1 MRFCTAA
8 FLLFTAWSVAPAHA
22 VRFFV
27 DAEIGDDRRSIQS
40 AQSDTTPYRS
50 ISHAIKVAHL
60 FDHGKPHVIDIA
72 TGTYSPSTTAETFP
86 IQISE
91 KDIYV
96 HTDRANLD
104 AEEEGKFFEITEEG
118 VNFVLRNF
126 TFVNGSAETGGV
138 VSCQACTL
146 HVAENLFVRN
156 VAEIWGDLIY
166 MNRGQLSFYNNIV
179 RDNGEAVAGRGLIEI
194 HNTMADTTRPDTI
207 RNNTFHNNNS
217 SAINT
222 SGGRVDISSNIFS
235 TGVDPAIATPSQ
247 LDTPLVRYN
256 MFWNWDLL
264 YVSGNAD
271 SIRVLETVRDTL
283 TLEDQGIS
291 VPSFFTN
298 EPDTVA
304 QVGVEY
310 EYVIGVEGDVDF
322 YIFKARKTPL
332 DVSASLIEEERTIR
346 FTPTVEDVGSHEFL
360 VEIFP
365 PGGGANEFL
374 KYRIEVFTAE
384 DFPDLMDTGPQVEV
398 SEVPDTTGAVAALNT
413 LVPGWAEEE
422 ENVGG
427 NLVDDPEFFNL
438 DVLRLELKQTSPARD
453 AGNPV
458 AEMNDHDRSGTGVRN
473 DMGRFGGPRT
483 AGGTPAPGKHTELLI
498 ATLPDSV
505 VEVGQEFTYNPVFE
519 PAQEV
524 IHVDFKRGPTELT
537 KISGLPPHSWTPTLA
552 DTGKYLVE
560 AQVYSHSGHG
570 FHIFPLRVKPE
581 NDPPV
586 VVSTPPTQAFEDS
599 LLSYTIEAEDPE
611 GDDITFA
618 LVSGPSGMVVDEL
631 GVLQWTPDQENV
643 GRVKIEV
650 RVTDSKGAR
659 SRHRFS
665 LTVINTNDPPVLSA
679 LPDTSIFEDLPF
691 RLALVGF
698 GSDVD
703 HPADSLSYAITAAPD
718 SAALDSLGN
727 LVWTPLQEDV
737 GVNPVMVHVMDPAG
751 AADSSR
757 FEITVVE
764 VDEPPV
770 ISGTP
775 ETTAFEDS
783 LYSYNLQAV
792 DEEGARLAY
801 EVATGPE
808 EMSVSAAGLVEWTPV
823 AADTGEVEVTL
834 NASDPAGQTAT
845 QSFTLEVNAV
855 NDAPAIVRIPADS
868 NLSSEPGTETTLK
881 VRASDEEGDP
891 IRFSWFV
898 DGTEQAGE
906 ADSIFSYT
914 PDLASVD
921 TVVVYV
927 ADPQDT
933 TSGVWFV
940 DGRRMARLRSIID
953 AVDFGRVAIGD
964 TGSVVVDVVNEGHAD
979 LEISKLQVGDLAF
992 SAVFGSSTV
1001 ADGDSTTLE
1010 LRFIPATRG
1019 SVAST
1024 IAFATTDSDQA
1035 EVSVAVSGTGIVQ
1048 ATVAVDA
1055 DSSAGNQGVDAVSL
1069 GAGDRLALEVYAFET
1084 FSVISYSLLLAFD
1097 PEALEFV
1104 GFDASEAS
1112 LLGVAGNTVQSS
1124 TSAPSSGQVLIRV
1137 AADPLV
1143 SPADGDGFLGRA
1155 RFSVSST
1162 LTSELETTVELSEV
1176 RLRSEGETAS
1186 YVLEPAL
1193 VVQASIRA
1201 APAGDFDGDGVTDFT
1216 DFFLLA
1222 DHFGTGEGDPDFDSV
1237 FDLNGDGG
1245 IGLADFF
1252 LFADLFGA
1260 SAKPV
1265 ADVSRADALGL
1276 RASLDPRPRDSEVVE
1291 LVLRWAGGDHLR
1303 GFAVGLEYDPLVL
1316 QFDEYVSPEQQ
1327 AEPLVWLQPGAN
1339 GATTVAVALSRRHS
1353 PFASHD
1359 VGAILFRRLLS
1370 QESEIRLGSVLFYVG
1385 QEDRRVVAST
1395 PPPPVAVPLLP
1406 TEIVLDAPFPNPFNP
1421 EMAISFFLPE
1431 GERVKVRVFD
1441 LLGRIV
1447 RVYEQQLPRG
1457 FHEWKWDGR
1466 DESGFGVAS
1475 GVYVIQFRVAGFDR
1489 MHKVTLLK

>member
-1 MRFCTAA
+1 MGFATPAL
-8 FLLFTAWSVAPAHA
+8 LLFFACWSLAPAHA
-22 VRFFV
+22 VRLFV

-60 FDHGKPHVIDIA
+60 FDHGKPHVVDIA
-72 TGTYSPSTTAETFP
+72 PGTYSPSTTGETFP
-86 IQISE
+86 IRISE

-96 HTDRANLD
+96 HTERANLD
-104 AEEEGKFFEITEEG
+104 AERRGKFFEISEEG
-118 VNFVLRNF
+118 VDFVLRNF
-126 TFVNGSAETGGV
+126 TFVNGKAETGGV

-146 HVAENLFVRN
+146 RVAENLFVRN
-156 VAEIWGDLIY
+156 AAEIWGDLIY

-179 RDNGEAVAGRGLIEI
+179 RENGESGAGRGLVEI
-194 HNTMADTTRPDTI
+194 HNTMADTARPDTI

-217 SAINT
+217 PAINT

-235 TGVDPAIATPSQ
+235 TGVDPAIAIPSQ

-264 YVSGNAD
+264 YVSDNAD
-271 SIRVLETVRDTL
+271 SIKVSRTVRDTL
-283 TLEDQGIS
+283 TLEDQGVS

-310 EYVIGVEGDVDF
+310 EYVIGVEGNVDF

-332 DVSASLIEEERTIR
+332 DASASLIEEERTIR
-346 FTPTVEDVGSHEFL
+346 FTPTVDDVGSHEVL

-384 DFPDLMDTGPQVEV
+384 DFPDLTDTGPEVEI
-398 SEVPDTTGAVAALNT
+398 SQVPDTTGAVAALDA
-413 LVPGWAEEE
+413 LVPGWAADD

-438 DVLRLELKQTSPARD
+438 AVLRFELKQTSPARD

-458 AEMNDHDRSGTGVRN
+458 AEMNDHDRSGTGPRN

-483 AGGTPAPGKHTELLI
+483 AGTPAPGKHTALLI
-498 ATLPDSV
+498 DTLPDSV
-505 VEVGQEFTYNPVFE
+505 VEVGQEFTYDPVFE

-524 IHVDFKRGPTELT
+524 IHVDFRRGPTELT
-537 KISGLPPHSWTPTLA
+537 KILGLPPLSWTPVLA

-581 NDPPV
+581 NDPPI
-586 VVSTPPTQAFEDS
+586 VVSTPPTRVLEDS

-611 GDDITFA
+611 GDNFTFA
-618 LVSGPSGMVVDEL
+618 LVKGPSGIVLDEL
-631 GVLQWTPDQENV
+631 GVLQWTPAQENV
-643 GRVKIEV
+643 GTVEIEV
-650 RVTDSKGAR
+650 RVTDSEGAS

-679 LPDTSIFEDLPF
+679 LPDTSILEDLPF
-691 RLALVGF
+691 RLALAGF

-703 HPADSLSYAITAAPD
+703 HPADSLSYAVTAAPD
-718 SAALDSLGN
+718 MAALDSLGN

-737 GVNPVMVHVMDPAG
+737 GVNPVMVHVMDPEG

-764 VDEPPV
+764 VDDPPT

-783 LYSYNLQAV
+783 LFSYNLQAV
-792 DEEGARLAY
+792 DEEGARLTY

-808 EMSVSAAGLVEWTPV
+808 EMSISAVGLVEWTPT
-823 AADTGEVEVTL
+823 AADTGEVEITL
-834 NASDPAGQTAT
+834 NATDPGGQTAT
-845 QSFTLEVNAV
+845 QSFTLDVNAV
-855 NDAPAIVRIPADS
+855 NDAPAIVRIPPEAT
-868 NLSSEPGTETTLK
+868 LFPEPGTETTLK

-891 IRFSWFV
+891 VRYSWYV
-898 DGTEQAGE
+898 DGTAQAGE
-906 ADSIFSYT
+906 VDSIFTYT
-914 PDLASVD
+914 PDVASVD
-921 TVVVYV
+921 TVAVLV

-940 DGRRMARLRSIID
+940 DGRRMARLRTIAD
-953 AVDFGRVAIGD
+953 AIDFGRVAVGD
-964 TGSVVVDVVNEGHAD
+964 TGSVIIAIANEGHAN
-979 LEISKLQVGDLAF
+979 LEISNLQVGNLAF

-1001 ADGDSTTLE
+1001 AVGDSTTLE
-1010 LRFIPATRG
+1010 LRFVPATRG
-1019 SVAST
+1019 EAAST
-1024 IAFATTDSDQA
+1024 IAFATSDADQA

-1048 ATVAVDA
+1048 TTVAVDA
-1055 DSSAGNQGVDAVSL
+1055 DSSAGNQEVNAVSL
-1069 GAGDRLALEVYAFET
+1069 EEGDRLALEIYAMET
-1084 FSVISYSLLLAFD
+1084 FRVISYSLLLVFD
-1097 PEALEFV
+1097 PDVLEFL
-1104 GFDASEAS
+1104 GFDASESS
-1112 LLGVAGNTVQSS
+1112 LLAAAGNTVQSS
-1124 TSAPSSGQVLIRV
+1124 ASAPSSGQVLIRV
-1137 AADPLV
+1137 AADPPV
-1143 SPADGDGFLGRA
+1143 SPADGDGFLGHA
-1155 RFSVSST
+1155 RFSVSSA
-1162 LTSELETTVELSEV
+1162 LTSGLETTVELSEV

-1193 VVQASIRA
+1193 IVQLDLRA
-1201 APAGDFDGDGVTDFT
+1201 AQDGDFDGDGKTDFT

-1222 DHFGTGEGDPDFDSV
+1222 DHFGSREGEPDFDSV

-1260 SAKPV
+1260 SGKPV
-1265 ADVSRADALGL
+1265 TDVSRADALGL
-1276 RASLDPRPRDSEVVE
+1276 RASIEPRPRDSEVVE
-1291 LVLRWAGGDHLR
+1291 LALRWPGEDHLR

-1316 QFDEYVSPEQQ
+1316 QFVEYVSPDHH
-1327 AEPLVWLQPGAN
+1327 AEPLVWVQPGAN
-1339 GATTVAVALSRRHS
+1339 GATTVAVALSGRQS

-1359 VGAILFRRLLS
+1359 AGAILFRRQLS
-1370 QESEIRLGSVLFYVG
+1370 QESMIRLGSVLSYVG
-1385 QEDRRVVAST
+1385 QENRRVVAT
-1395 PPPPVAVPLLP
+1395 APPAPVAVSPLP

-1421 EMAISFFLPE
+1421 ETAITFFLPE
-1431 GERVKVRVFD
+1431 SEAVEVQVID
-1441 LLGRIV
+1441 LLGRVV
-1447 RVYEQQLPRG
+1447 RVYEKQLSRG
-1457 FHEWKWDGR
+1457 FHEWRWDGK
-1466 DESGFGVAS
+1466 DQSGLAVAS
-1475 GVYVIQFRVAGFDR
+1475 GVYVIRVQIAGIGR